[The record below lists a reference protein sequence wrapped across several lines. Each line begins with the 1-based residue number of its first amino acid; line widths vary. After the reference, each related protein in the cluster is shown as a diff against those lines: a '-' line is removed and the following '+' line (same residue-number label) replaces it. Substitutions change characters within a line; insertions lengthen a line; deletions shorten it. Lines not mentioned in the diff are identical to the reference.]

1 MKSKFYRAINDLFH
15 NAAKFKDE
23 LTIMHLVSSYC
34 KACLLYGTEAVAL
47 NATQRQSL
55 SHTWQYVVSKVF
67 HITGDN
73 VSFVCN
79 VTETVPFC
87 ELLTHR
93 NVTLLKN
100 LQKFHSQHLIIGY
113 LVRHSGKN
121 ELHELSDIL

>member
-1 MKSKFYRAINDLFH
+1 M
-15 NAAKFKDE
+15 
-23 LTIMHLVSSYC
+23 
-34 KACLLYGTEAVAL
+34 AL
-47 NATQRQSL
+47 NATQRRSL

-79 VTETVPFC
+79 MTEAVPFC
-87 ELLTHR
+87 ELIHR

-100 LQKFHSQHLIIGY
+100 LKKFHSQHLDIGY

-121 ELHELSDIL
+121 KLRELSDIL